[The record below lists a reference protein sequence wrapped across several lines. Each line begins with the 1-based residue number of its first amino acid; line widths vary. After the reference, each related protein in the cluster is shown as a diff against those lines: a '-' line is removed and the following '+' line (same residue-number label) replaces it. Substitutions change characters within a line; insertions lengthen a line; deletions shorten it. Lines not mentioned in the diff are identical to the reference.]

1 MNIEEKIDY
10 LRRRHPPF
18 GRKVMYDV
26 DNRGNEFC
34 EIIYPNEKNPM
45 MPVAVSIS
53 EEGCLVSV
61 GQFSNVTGNYPISHE
76 QAADAIDDIISDR
89 IIFVLG
95 FSAGGHL
102 AASVGT
108 MYNRDFAAFEGMEKG
123 ENKPCGMILCYPVAT
138 LGEYTHPFSRLRVMG
153 RDSFSAEEC
162 EIYSPDRQV
171 DSDTVPAFI
180 WHTASDRDV
189 SYKNSLILAKAL
201 IDKGIPAEL
210 HIYPFG
216 HHGLSVATKE
226 IECKNPDNVNPHV
239 ASWVRDCIEFTKI
252 I

>member
-45 MPVAVSIS
+45 MPVAVSVS

-95 FSAGGHL
+95 FSEDKDVGSGAPFFTRIFAITGGEDD
-102 AASVGT
+102 
-108 MYNRDFAAFEGMEKG
+108 M
-123 ENKPCGMILCYPVAT
+123 
-138 LGEYTHPFSRLRVMG
+138 
-153 RDSFSAEEC
+153 SAEL
-162 EIYSPDRQV
+162 DR
-171 DSDTVPAFI
+171 FI
-180 WHTASDRDV
+180 EKISAPVKGWKR
-189 SYKNSLILAKAL
+189 AL
-201 IDKGIPAEL
+201 TRLKGRFVITNFSGTE
-210 HIYPFG
+210 YR
-216 HHGLSVATKE
+216 T
-226 IECKNPDNVNPHV
+226 IE
-239 ASWVRDCIEFTKI
+239 R
-252 I
+252 